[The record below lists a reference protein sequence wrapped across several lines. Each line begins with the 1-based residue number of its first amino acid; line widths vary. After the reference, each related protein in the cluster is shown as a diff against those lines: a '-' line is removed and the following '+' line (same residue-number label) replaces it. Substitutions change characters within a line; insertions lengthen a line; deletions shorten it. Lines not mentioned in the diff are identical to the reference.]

1 MSERYLSVM
10 SERHRGPAWLA
21 EREGVPI
28 TTVYNWNS
36 TGDGPRF
43 MKIGRH
49 VRYRLADVLAW
60 EQSRLVDRGHNLG
73 GDAA

>member
-1 MSERYLSVM
+1 MVTEQNMTPR
-10 SERHRGPAWLA
+10 ELA
-21 EREGVPI
+21 QREHVPLQ
-28 TTVYNWNS
+28 TVYSWNS

-49 VRYRLADVLAW
+49 VRYRLRDVEAW
-60 EQSRLVDRGHNLG
+60 ETARYVDHGQPG